1 MLFLALNPPLV
12 IAFYN
17 GDGAWL
23 PPLWIT
29 MTFCGMGAGVLLRTF
44 ATELFPTSYRST
56 AAGAMAVVTTL
67 GASLGMVAES
77 LLYGVLG
84 SHWEAISI
92 LVLFA
97 LATPLVVRFAF
108 PETSGRAL
116 DEISPERGGDPRR
129 DR

>member
-1 MLFLALNPPLV
+1 
-12 IAFYN
+12 
-17 GDGAWL
+17 
-23 PPLWIT
+23 
-29 MTFCGMGAGVLLRTF
+29 
-44 ATELFPTSYRST
+44 
-56 AAGAMAVVTTL
+56 MAVVTTL
-67 GASLGMVAES
+67 GASLGMAAES
-77 LLYGVLG
+77 VLYGVLG